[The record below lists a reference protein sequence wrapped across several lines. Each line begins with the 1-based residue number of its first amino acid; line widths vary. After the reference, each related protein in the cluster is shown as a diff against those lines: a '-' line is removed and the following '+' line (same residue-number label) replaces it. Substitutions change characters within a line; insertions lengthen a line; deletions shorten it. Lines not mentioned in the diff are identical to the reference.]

1 METDRKIKIIPF
13 DEEPLGALSDLV
25 PDGQTLETLR
35 RDLRDSARGHG
46 RQVVI
51 ALEDGRPAG
60 VAGWVALG
68 VETAGIVYGSPVL
81 ARTEP
86 SAAALLDRLATEARI
101 IGARQLRVSLLQREE
116 AKAAALARS
125 GFQPL
130 LDMISVERPSVGL
143 PEVPLPTGLRF
154 VPAERMD
161 WDRFAEVYNRV
172 FAEVPNAPPVGGAA
186 KREEWE
192 HADREA
198 SGLWEDASDRYV
210 AWIAVHPDGDIDEV
224 GVDASLRGRGVAP
237 ALYRRAGEA
246 MARAGVP
253 SLRAMLA
260 STNTATLRLHEKL
273 GFQEYARR
281 TVLVLDLASD
291 GREV

>member
-1 METDRKIKIIPF
+1 MDTERKIEITPF
-13 DEEPLGALSDLV
+13 EVGPLRALEDLV
-25 PDGQTLETLR
+25 PEGQALTTLA
-35 RDLRDSARGHG
+35 RDLRDGARGGG
-46 RQVVI
+46 RQAVI
-51 ALEDGRPAG
+51 ALEGGTPAG

-68 VETAGIVYGSPVL
+68 VETEGIVYGSPVL

-86 SAAALLDRLATEARI
+86 SATALLDHLAMEARAL
-101 IGARQLRVSLLQREE
+101 GARQLRVSLLEREE
-116 AKAAALARS
+116 PKATALARS
-125 GFQPL
+125 GFRPL
-130 LDMISVERPSVGL
+130 LDMISVERPSDGL
-143 PEVPLPTGLRF
+143 PVAPLPPELRF
-154 VPAERMD
+154 VPVERMD

-172 FAEVPNAPPVGGAA
+172 FAEVPNAPPVDGAA

-198 SGLWEDASDRYV
+198 SGLWEDAWGHYV
-210 AWIAVHPDGDIDEV
+210 AWIAVHPDGDVDEV
-224 GVDASLRGRGVAP
+224 GVDASFRGRGVAP

-253 SLRAMLA
+253 RLRALLA
-260 STNTATLRLHEKL
+260 STNTATLRLHAKL

-281 TVLVLDLASD
+281 TVFARDLAPA